1 MQWFLAGVALW
12 LAADSALPVDIE
24 ARAYRIDEATSSVTA
39 QVPVLG
45 FAGRTIR
52 FPKMQG
58 KVMVSTR
65 DPEGVR
71 LEINLDT
78 RAVTASDRF
87 TQAQVRGPM
96 FFDAE
101 HFPTLRFIG
110 HRFRVQ
116 SALAGELD
124 GEMTIRGVTKP
135 ATLHVTFAQAPL
147 QQPVDTPLA
156 LTAVATIN
164 RRDFGMTAMPL
175 LVGRR
180 VAVTIQAT
188 LLPIS

>member
-135 ATLHVTFAQAPL
+135 ATLHVVFAQSPL